1 MRNSFT
7 GFIEHVFTF
16 RCEGVVEPGMLV
28 TMYSSETVR
37 QASKYE
43 PFIGKVI
50 TVDSGFAV
58 VQLSGYVECETV
70 NEITVGRNRLVSDG
84 YDSVS
89 VSDSYS
95 GSDVWVVLCEET
107 EDGYIVGFLL

>member
-28 TMYSSETVR
+28 TMHSSETVR
-37 QASKYE
+37 QASKRE

-50 TVDSGFAV
+50 TVDFGFAA
-58 VQLSGYVECETV
+58 VQLSGYIECETI

-84 YDSVS
+84 YGSVS
-89 VSDSYS
+89 ESYD